1 MSDKKTKKSTDDDF
15 LHLLNNHSCD
25 CNNKNC
31 KELLR
36 QYYENNSSIYPSNNL
51 QLLFKITNPS
61 RSAGNQP
68 KRQKRMQQ
76 VYDRA
81 ASLLKVK
88 NQRELLYIHIAITH
102 FSPIVIDH
110 YNNDQSFKKEKIFT
124 EYLLPST
131 IVSKSKLGVEFT
143 VVDKFE
149 CLDTTK
155 ELATCKKNGKCIC
168 NRYLNAPFVTA
179 ETNDIVDAN
188 SDRGKRNR
196 EFSDRRKI
204 SMAPIEAEVQRNRAD
219 RIQAQFINAV
229 TDEAN
234 KKNKSSD
241 TTSTL
246 DSVKKLLTY
255 PIAALASF
263 SPLKRRVA
271 SLEEE
276 NKELQEKEE
285 ASAKRAKKYYDKNRT
300 SDSQFDADGISEDE
314 LKRMGLC
321 RQSLLDRAWHALHD
335 KASRSLLNFESFDEC
350 IVYISVLFPQLR
362 KEIASLKQVGAK
374 QYVNR
379 KYLTPLEKCIMCRL
393 SPKMGIHDLQIG
405 FIYGIKQP
413 AVSRIK
419 QKWMP
424 LWGYAGKQLT
434 DLELYIDYV
443 ENERPDAYYDN
454 DLSDVGTQCDGKDFL
469 CESFR
474 RSSSLNRA
482 QHSSKMKAA
491 ALRCITWSSLCG
503 LVWAVTPLVL
513 ARFTENALVHWYGEF
528 KDEEDMYVPISISDW
543 DNSSEKNNE
552 VTTDHDDND
561 YDSDDD
567 NDGDD
572 IVGET
577 MVVSFESINGNNN
590 NSAAQNTDEDEDED
604 EDDQRMQEC
613 YDDMSLSGCSGDE
626 SDDDAFDQEEDGCIS
641 LDKELKKFDKE
652 LIGKSKGKK
661 LVSKDLLRV
670 EEIKAMAKEVLVSGP
685 DKNGRTKLEQL
696 ELLQKL
702 HVEYEQKNLKK
713 CLLSMYL
720 KLTLKHR
727 QKLIYDLKRFRDGK
741 LTKPPKIPRRL
752 AKLPALLKVL
762 ADRGFDGDNLSYP
775 HFNMVITPEFYDKE
789 TKQFDVAQLQRD
801 RKICE
806 LRYTCEVVF
815 SRVTTEKML
824 SGMIPYSVLG
834 HIEHAHC
841 WAHAQANLR
850 QPLQMPGLKSVTIL
864 GENYFD

>member
-1 MSDKKTKKSTDDDF
+1 
-15 LHLLNNHSCD
+15 
-25 CNNKNC
+25 
-31 KELLR
+31 
-36 QYYENNSSIYPSNNL
+36 
-51 QLLFKITNPS
+51 
-61 RSAGNQP
+61 
-68 KRQKRMQQ
+68 MQQ

-263 SPLKRRVA
+263 SPLKRR
-271 SLEEE
+271 
-276 NKELQEKEE
+276 
-285 ASAKRAKKYYDKNRT
+285 
-300 SDSQFDADGISEDE
+300 
-314 LKRMGLC
+314 
-321 RQSLLDRAWHALHD
+321 
-335 KASRSLLNFESFDEC
+335 
-350 IVYISVLFPQLR
+350 LR

-850 QPLQMPGLKSVTIL
+850 QPLQMPGSKSVTIL